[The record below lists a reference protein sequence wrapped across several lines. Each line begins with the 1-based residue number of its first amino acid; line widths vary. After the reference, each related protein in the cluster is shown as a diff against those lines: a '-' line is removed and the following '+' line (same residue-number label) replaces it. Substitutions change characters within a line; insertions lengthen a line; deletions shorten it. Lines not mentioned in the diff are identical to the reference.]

1 MTDYNFD
8 SNLDSSSKIINLW
21 PTPVY
26 KTNINR
32 PFSYLE
38 TNFLHQKHK
47 LHRIQHQQTLQTH

>member
-8 SNLDSSSKIINLW
+8 SNLDDSSKIINLW

-32 PFSYLE
+32 AFSYLE
-38 TNFLHQKHK
+38 TNFLHQKHAITMIINYS
-47 LHRIQHQQTLQTH
+47 LSLI